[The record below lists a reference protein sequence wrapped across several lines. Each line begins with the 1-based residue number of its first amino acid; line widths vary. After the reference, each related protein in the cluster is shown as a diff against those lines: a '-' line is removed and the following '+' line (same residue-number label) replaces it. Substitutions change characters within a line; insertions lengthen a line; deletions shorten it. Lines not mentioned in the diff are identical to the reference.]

1 MKKILLIILSFVL
14 IVPIMAQRKYEV
26 YKLNGDVQIM
36 QKNTGKWSSVTV
48 HMVLGEDDV
57 ISVPKNGSVSILE
70 PKSGRIYM
78 SDGKGKHSVKKR
90 IEKAEKDAD
99 KLFRQ
104 VNRELARTADKD
116 AKNNNGYVS
125 YAASSRGNTLEP
137 DIYDSVYA
145 LLMNMQCSAF
155 QEGNNPIVVHK
166 KKDGNNMCHYSVI
179 NNSTVMLYFNAVV
192 VRDGEILPL
201 YDFNSHSIKMLPIR
215 PGDNINLASYIFSD
229 DVENVIFLFS
239 ERLLSLQKLMQLTR
253 DDLISLDINRI
264 KGISLIKIL

>member
-1 MKKILLIILSFVL
+1 MKKILLIIISFVL
-14 IVPIMAQRKYEV
+14 VVPIMAQRKYEV
-26 YKLNGDVQIM
+26 YKLNGNVQIM
-36 QKNTGKWSSVTV
+36 HKNTGKWSSAAV
-48 HMVLGEDDV
+48 HMILGEDDV
-57 ISVPKNGSVSILE
+57 INVPRNGSVSILE
-70 PKSGRIYM
+70 PKSGRIYL
-78 SDGKGKHSVKKR
+78 SDDKGKLSVKKR
-90 IEKAEKDAD
+90 IEQAEKDAD

-104 VNRELARTADKD
+104 VNRELARAADKD

-145 LLMNMQCSAF
+145 LLMNMLCSAF

-166 KKDGNNMCHYSVI
+166 EKDGNNMCHYSVI

-215 PGDNINLASYIFSD
+215 PGDNINLASYIFAD

-253 DDLISLDINRI
+253 DDLISLDINQI